1 MSLSNDKSGDGRRK
15 SDPSHDDPKPKS
27 ESRPAKARDAK
38 GRDEGVGKTLR
49 TVYQR
54 AVDEAIPPEMLDL
67 LGKLN

>member
-1 MSLSNDKSGDGRRK
+1 MSLSNDKDGDVRRK
-15 SDPSHDDPKPKS
+15 SDPPRDPKAKH
-27 ESRPAKARDAK
+27 ESRPTKARGD
-38 GRDEGVGKTLR
+38 DGVGKTLR